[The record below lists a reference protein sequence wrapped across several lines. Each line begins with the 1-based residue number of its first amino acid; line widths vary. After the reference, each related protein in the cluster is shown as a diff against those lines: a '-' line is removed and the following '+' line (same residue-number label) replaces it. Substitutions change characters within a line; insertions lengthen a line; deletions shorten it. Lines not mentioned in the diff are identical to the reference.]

1 MAKSFGVRA
10 SARLGLGVGASLL
23 ALSGTAEAQT
33 ACAGTVVDGVCTVTN
48 SGTRGAVTIAIPT
61 ALTNT
66 GTISG
71 DTAVTITTG
80 GRTVIDNR
88 ATGVISGAVDAIR
101 STAGFVLD
109 SDLTV
114 INAGTINGDVRLPD
128 RFPRSTFVS
137 AGGTLNGNLIMGG
150 AGAFDFGPQTFIQRG
165 ATTGVTGTV
174 SAGNGIDIFVRSHAQ
189 STTVTLGAPLPAT
202 FEFEGVE
209 ALGRET
215 IVTLNSASGSTASG
229 IALYGKGVIVNNA
242 HIGPF
247 SADGAGFPTG
257 IGNLPAVTYEG
268 VPGLSRLLPIY
279 GSNGLLLIPYGAALS
294 GFTNDGTI
302 DGDINI
308 STESFV
314 NTGAINLRTSSNGTR
329 IFAGANSDFTFDN
342 RGTIGLTEDGSRPLF
357 SGVEA
362 EAGLGNPNATIRL
375 RSAPDSSVL
384 ATVDVLNSGRIEGL
398 LDVGLVGETVNFRN
412 SGMIGGR
419 GQAVYLDVGTLAQTA
434 GDAQSE
440 NVAATVSVTNTSSGR
455 IMGSFDAF
463 IRSDVTSFDNQG
475 LISGALLLETGF
487 YDDENADAPTTTAAS
502 FAMTNGGSLSDG
514 VQIFAD
520 SNSNAFTNNGTVS
533 LAVGSGP
540 SFFSSTALEFEG
552 RGVGDSQLAFVNA
565 PGAAGRG
572 GVIRNLDRGSAAVL
586 FVEAGTGDDE
596 GEGPPVAGGPVGTL
610 TVVNGGSILADG
622 GAVYRPD
629 FFGNRDEASLAA
641 GLAVGVI
648 SVGSSHISIENR
660 AGALISA
667 NGDLSIQWFD
677 GTQLGTGPAG
687 AFSVAVAAAA
697 DRVDVVNAGT
707 IRGGTGTT
715 FNLVRLSI
723 DAAAFDFAPG
733 TVYLAGAIQ
742 TLGSV
747 DHVTNTA
754 TGIITGSIDLGA
766 FGDRLENYGA
776 IDGDVFLR
784 AGNDSFVHGIGAMFD
799 GIADGGEGI
808 DALVVDI
815 TGGGTLDAALFG
827 RFTGFESIGL
837 IGNGAITADGT
848 VPYQTLTL
856 AGATLELRA
865 GSTLRA
871 LGATAITGSDASG
884 DHIVNAG
891 TIVGDVDL
899 GGGDDSFDNRGAVT
913 GAIDLGDGAD
923 RFAAAGGS
931 SVGGSVS
938 GGAGVDSIDLVLT
951 AGASGRT
958 VLDLSLFEQLTDFE
972 QLAVSGGGALLAAGD
987 LPVETLILDGTML
1000 EVAAGTSL
1008 GTTGPVTVTGT
1019 DAIESIVNRGTIAGG
1034 IALGGGGDSLTNAG
1048 TVIGDVDLG
1057 GGDDSFDNRGS
1068 ITGDLDLGDG
1078 ADRFAPAGGSSI
1090 GGSVSGGAGVDSIDL
1105 VLTAGA
1111 SGQTVLDLPL
1121 FERLTDF
1128 EQLAVSG
1135 SGSLLAA
1142 GDLHVETLI
1151 LDGTMLEVAAGT
1163 SLGTIGPVTVT
1174 GTDAIE
1180 SIVNRGTIT
1189 GGIALGGGGD
1199 SLTNGGSIVGPVDL
1213 GAGDDLVTLQS
1224 RAAFGTGVSG
1234 GAGSDTLALATS
1246 GTAAV
1251 PVELDL
1257 GRFTQFEILR
1267 NTGGTVAL
1275 SGAGGFG
1282 QIDVAGGRLIGRAG
1296 STITGN
1302 VAVGSGATFGS
1313 AGAVIGNISVASGG
1327 TLSPGASPGTM
1338 MVTGNV
1344 SLAGG
1349 STTVLEFTPSVT
1361 DRLAI
1366 SGTLKIANG
1375 TTLSLVGERP
1385 LTPGVT
1391 LDLIVA
1397 GGGINGSFGTTNKA
1411 STILGFLLQTSTKL
1425 QLLGQFVTPAGTAG
1439 QTAATIDYVN
1449 DVLVAGQGSVALL
1462 AAIPSLLD
1470 TDGSAKTPAFAQL
1483 NPEAY
1488 ATASQL
1494 GIEQGQSLA
1503 KASRSGMA
1511 TTTREESGPF
1521 TFAEGIGDWRTLKG
1535 DATSGVSRAKSH
1547 SHGMIGGIGIGSREA
1562 AIGAFIG
1569 YVDSSQS
1576 IAALGARTEADGIV
1590 AGIAGHAEQG
1600 GFDLTALMAYDASEA
1615 HTRRAVPGS
1624 TVNSGEYA
1632 LRSLI
1637 FDASA
1642 GYSLA
1647 VSSDWALR
1655 PEIGIT
1661 HVSTRRS
1668 GVSESG
1674 SAAFALAVDRARS
1687 RATFIDGALTLRG
1700 GQADKATIH
1709 PWLSAGIRHQLDGE
1723 TSRASAGFVGVS
1735 SRFTV
1740 AGAAR
1745 KETMVTAGAGAD
1757 VALSEGL
1764 SLFGV
1769 YRGEFGGGNGHN
1781 VNVGV
1786 RFAF

>member
-1 MAKSFGVRA
+1 MAKFGVRA

-33 ACAGTVVDGVCTVTN
+33 ACAGMVVDGVCTVTN

-61 ALTNT
+61 SLTNS

-71 DTAVTITTG
+71 DTGVTVTTG
-80 GRTVIDNR
+80 GRTMIDNR

-101 STAGFVLD
+101 STPGFVLD

-128 RFPRSTFVS
+128 RFPQSTFVS

-150 AGAFDFGPQTFIQRG
+150 TGFGSQVFIQRG

-189 STTVTLGAPLPAT
+189 STTVTLGAPLAAT

-215 IVTLNSASGSTASG
+215 IVTLNSAPGSTASG
-229 IALYGKGVIVNNA
+229 IALYGDGQFVNNA
-242 HIGPF
+242 HVGPF
-247 SADGAGFPTG
+247 SADGAGFPGG
-257 IGNLPAVTYEG
+257 IEFNFDAIGYGGEPG
-268 VPGLSRLLPIY
+268 VSRSLPIDTFNGSVSILY
-279 GSNGLLLIPYGAALS
+279 GSALS
-294 GFTNDGTI
+294 GFTNNGTI
-302 DGDINI
+302 DGDIRI
-308 STESFV
+308 STASFV

-329 IFAGANSDFTFDN
+329 IFSAANSDFTFDN
-342 RGTIGLTEDGSRPLF
+342 RGTIGLTEDGPRPEF
-357 SGVEA
+357 VRYE
-362 EAGLGNPNATIRL
+362 EQVGLGRSDATIRL

-384 ATVDVLNSGRIEGL
+384 ATADVFNSGTIEGL

-412 SGMIGGR
+412 SGTIDG
-419 GQAVYLDVGTLAQTA
+419 VSLDVGSLPRPADNA
-434 GDAQSE
+434 RFE
-440 NVAATVSVTNTSSGR
+440 NVAANVTVTNSGSGR

-463 IRSDVTSFDNQG
+463 ILADVTRFDNLGQISDALRLEAGMYGSYGQTAPPRTAQG
-475 LISGALLLETGF
+475 VT
-487 YDDENADAPTTTAAS
+487 
-502 FAMTNGGSLSDG
+502 MTNGGSIDNG
-514 VQIFAD
+514 VQIFGDA
-520 SNSNAFTNNGTVS
+520 NANAFTNTGTVS
-533 LAVGSGP
+533 RREFVPFAL
-540 SFFSSTALEFEG
+540 TALDFEG
-552 RGVGDSQLAFVNA
+552 RGIGDAQLTLVNA
-565 PGAAGRG
+565 PDATGVG
-572 GVIRNLDRGSAAVL
+572 GVIRNQGRGSAAVL
-586 FVEAGTGDDE
+586 FLQ
-596 GEGPPVAGGPVGTL
+596 VASGRAAREPIGML

-622 GAVYRPD
+622 GAVYIPSGSLD
-629 FFGNRDEASLAA
+629 FASLAA
-641 GLAVGVI
+641 GLAVGVN

-660 AGALISA
+660 SGALISA
-667 NGDLSIQWFD
+667 NGPLGIRQFD
-677 GTQLGTGPAG
+677 GTVLGTGPVG

-697 DRVDVVNAGT
+697 DAVDIVNAGT
-707 IRGGTGTT
+707 IRGGGGTAFT
-715 FNLVRLSI
+715 LDRLLINGAFNL
-723 DAAAFDFAPG
+723 AQG

-784 AGNDSFVHGIGAMFD
+784 AGNDSFVHGIGAVFD
-799 GIADGGEGI
+799 GTADGGDGT
-808 DALVVDI
+808 DALVIDI
-815 TGGGTLDAALFG
+815 TGGGTLDAALYG

-848 VPYQTLTL
+848 VPFQTVEL

-865 GSTLRA
+865 GSTLRT
-871 LGATAITGSDASG
+871 LGATAITGSDTSG
-884 DHIVNAG
+884 DHVVNAG

-899 GGGDDSFDNRGAVT
+899 GGGDDSFDNRGTVT

-931 SVGGSVS
+931 SVGGGVS

-958 VLDLSLFEQLTDFE
+958 VLDLSLFERLTDFE

-987 LPVETLILDGTML
+987 LPVETLILEGTML

-1375 TTLSLVGERP
+1375 TTLNLVGERP

-1562 AIGAFIG
+1562 AFGAFIG

-1624 TVNSGEYA
+1624 TVNSGDYA